1 MDIWKKYLYEKTLT
15 GNKKKDQININNKYI
30 KNHSNS
36 YDEIR
41 NHVLETAESKENA
54 FGMVLGNLP
63 KKYKYKCLTKYF
75 S

>member
-15 GNKKKDQININNKYI
+15 GNKKKDQININNKHI

-41 NHVLETAESKENA
+41 NHVLETPETKENA

-63 KKYKYKCLTKYF
+63 KKIINI
-75 S
+75 SV

>member
-15 GNKKKDQININNKYI
+15 GNKKKDQININNKHI
-30 KNHSNS
+30 KNHSKS

-41 NHVLETAESKENA
+41 NHVLETPETKENN

-63 KKYKYKCLTKYF
+63 KKIINI
-75 S
+75 SV

>member
-41 NHVLETAESKENA
+41 NHVLETPESKENA
-54 FGMVLGNLP
+54 FGMVLRNLP
-63 KKYKYKCLTKYF
+63 KKIINI
-75 S
+75 SV

>member
-30 KNHSNS
+30 KNHSKS

-41 NHVLETAESKENA
+41 NHVLETPETKENA
-54 FGMVLGNLP
+54 IAMVVGNLP
-63 KKYKYKCLTKYF
+63 KKIINI
-75 S
+75 SV